1 MDDLSRGKETRS
13 LAPFLDLLDLHDLIQ
28 VEEEAGKVSQSAL
41 VGRPAPEKAA
51 PAAPED
57 GGAHFSA
64 KLGPLPSPPPAPAPD
79 QHDVH
84 FHLPKAEP
92 AASPQTFAVH
102 VPGTMAVQEAATA
115 KAAAAGTAAAGAKAG
130 QGPAQSADVD
140 NGPDVDID
148 GIRVRI
154 KQDADI
160 DQDTDASVEIRG
172 DDVEVSIRA
181 DAEMEVNQDAAIA
194 LRSTSRPPAAAADRP
209 TEEVAI
215 AGRQAIDIDSSIEV
229 DVTGYTGEI
238 VMTIAFSEDA
248 DVDQDIRAIF
258 RADAGDDVFDIDVSQ
273 YIDVDLLSY
282 LDIDI
287 RMVGGRLHVDIF
299 LKDVADGV
307 DSTTIE
313 VTESGDDILD
323 IDLRQRADVDQR
335 VSVDLDVEQELARL
349 FDIDVDV
356 DAEAEVVVRQAA
368 TVEGVLG
375 PDGSADWDVDGGSE
389 IEIENQIRLRIDL
402 GPA

>member
-28 VEEEAGKVSQSAL
+28 VEEGAGKVSQSAL

-79 QHDVH
+79 PHDVH

-102 VPGTMAVQEAATA
+102 VPGTMAVQEATTA
-115 KAAAAGTAAAGAKAG
+115 KAAAAGTAVAGAKAG
-130 QGPAQSADVD
+130 QGPAHSADVD
-140 NGPDVDID
+140 NGPDVGID

-160 DQDTDASVEIRG
+160 DQDADASVEIRG
-172 DDVEVSIRA
+172 DDVEVSVRA
-181 DAEMEVNQDAAIA
+181 DAEMEVDQDATIA
-194 LRSTSRPPAAAADRP
+194 LRSASRPPVAAADHP

-215 AGRQAIDIDSSIEV
+215 AGRQAIDIDSSIKV
-229 DVTGYTGEI
+229 DVAGYSGEI
-238 VMTIAFSEDA
+238 VMTIGLSED
-248 DVDQDIRAIF
+248 DNVDQNIRATF

-287 RMVGGRLHVDIF
+287 SMAGGRLHVDVS
-299 LKDVADGV
+299 LKDIADGE
-307 DSTTIE
+307 DSTIIE
-313 VTESGDDILD
+313 VAESRDDILD
-323 IDLRQRADVDQR
+323 IDLRQRADIGQR
-335 VSVDLDVEQELARL
+335 ISVDLDVEQEVARL

-356 DAEAEVVVRQAA
+356 DAEAEVVVRQSAE
-368 TVEGVLG
+368 VEARFG
-375 PDGSADWDVDGGSE
+375 ADDIDWEVDGGSE
-389 IEIENQIRLRIDL
+389 IEIENQIRLRIDFS
-402 GPA
+402 PA